1 MAKPKRRIHLQ
12 AAGGVILSL
21 LLLIS
26 GCSTAPSVRE
36 TPVKGRSYKINGQWY
51 HPITSSKGFRQSG
64 IASWYGAPFHG
75 RKTASGET
83 YNMHAKTAAH
93 KVLPLGTF
101 VLVKNKDN
109 GKQTVVRIN
118 DRGPFVRGR
127 IIDLSYQAAKDVD
140 MIGPGT
146 AEVEIVAMEKGKADT
161 QQTEPGHADLY
172 SGDFTV
178 QVGAFVRR
186 DLAERL
192 QNKLRQ
198 THEHVDIKQV
208 TRKSETFY
216 RVRVGRFSSLEN
228 AEKIES
234 RLIRT
239 GYENAFAV
247 ACDDKQRK

>member
-1 MAKPKRRIHLQ
+1 MAKAENRSRHLQ
-12 AAGGVILSL
+12 AVVLTALCL

-26 GCSTAPSVRE
+26 GCRTAPTAPEISK
-36 TPVKGRSYKINGQWY
+36 TARSYRINGQWY
-51 HPITSSKGFRQSG
+51 HPITSSKGFRQAG

-93 KVLPLGTF
+93 KVLPLGTY

-109 GKQTVVRIN
+109 GRQTVVRIN

-127 IIDLSYQAAKDVD
+127 IIDLSYRAAKDVR

-146 AEVEIVAMEKGKADT
+146 AKVEIVAMEKGKADT
-161 QQTEPGHADLY
+161 QQKEPGHADFY
-172 SGDFTV
+172 KGSFTV
-178 QVGAFVRR
+178 QVGAFIHKH
-186 DLAERL
+186 LAERL
-192 QNKLRQ
+192 QDKLLQ
-198 THEHVDIKQV
+198 THDYVDITQV
-208 TRKSETFY
+208 TRQAETFY
-216 RVRVGRFSSLEN
+216 RVRVGRFASLEN

-239 GYENAFAV
+239 GYKNAFAV
-247 ACDDKQRK
+247 ACDDK

>member
-1 MAKPKRRIHLQ
+1 MNMAKPKRRIHLQ
-12 AAGGVILSL
+12 AAVGAILSL
-21 LLLIS
+21 LLLIC
-26 GCSTAPSVRE
+26 GCSTAPSFRE

-64 IASWYGAPFHG
+64 LASWYGAPFHG

-127 IIDLSYQAAKDVD
+127 IIDLSYRAARDVD

-146 AEVEIVAMEKGKADT
+146 AEVEILAMEKGKADPR
-161 QQTEPGHADLY
+161 QSQTVHADFY

-186 DLAERL
+186 NLAERL
-192 QNKLRQ
+192 QNKLLQ
-198 THEHVDIKQV
+198 THEHVNITQV

-216 RVRVGRFSSLEN
+216 RVRVGRLSSLEN
-228 AEKIES
+228 AEKIEA
-234 RLIRT
+234 RLIRI

-247 ACDDKQRK
+247 ACDDE

>member
-1 MAKPKRRIHLQ
+1 MA
-12 AAGGVILSL
+12 ILSF

-26 GCSTAPSVRE
+26 GCSTAPSVRK
-36 TPVKGRSYKINGQWY
+36 TPDKGRSYKVHGQWY

-64 IASWYGAPFHG
+64 LASWYGAPFHG
-75 RKTASGET
+75 RKTANGET

-101 VLVKNKDN
+101 VLVKNKEN

-127 IIDLSYQAAKDVD
+127 IIDLSFRAAKDVD
-140 MIGPGT
+140 MVGPGT

-161 QQTEPGHADLY
+161 RQAQTEDTDLY

-178 QVGAFVRR
+178 QVGAFSRR
-186 DLAERL
+186 DLARRL
-192 QNKLRQ
+192 KNKLLE
-198 THEHVDIKQV
+198 THEHVDITQV

-228 AEKIES
+228 AEKTES
-234 RLIRT
+234 RLIQT
-239 GYENAFAV
+239 GYKNAFAV
-247 ACDDKQRK
+247 ACDDKE